1 MKPSDDAPLADDTS
15 TLATASFPTL
25 PGYRLLSLL
34 GQGGMGAVYLAED
47 ICLRRRVAIKV
58 LLPTFVAD
66 AKARSRFVREA
77 RAMATIEHPN
87 VLRVHGF
94 EEVEDRG
101 YLVMEYVQGESLAAR
116 LRREGRLSV
125 AAAVSATLGI
135 ADALDAAWQ
144 KGIVHR
150 DVKPSNVLIDAS
162 GRLRVLDFG
171 LARPMMPAE
180 EPLTVSG
187 EVVGTPQYMA
197 PEQITGTTVDF
208 RADIYSL
215 GILLFELLT
224 GEPPFQGTTAAHLL
238 AQQLGEDLPS
248 LALKRPDA
256 PQGMQDLIEH
266 MTRKQPQDRPPS
278 YAAVRERLLALSARP
293 GRHGS
298 RARRWAIGAG
308 SGVIA
313 ILVFAFVIGDRF
325 FPADRFPSGAAPTT
339 VGSPRPVRGPKM
351 LDTRFRGLPVDV
363 KFNNASID
371 EVFGFFSEQSGLNFV
386 AEPGIRLPP
395 MTLHLTQVPWD
406 QALDL
411 VCELNGLD
419 YSIEGALVRITRA
432 NKRVGGA
439 SGEPSTPPK

>member
-15 TLATASFPTL
+15 TLGSASLPTL
-25 PGYRLLSLL
+25 PGYRLVSLL

-47 ICLRRRVAIKV
+47 ISLRRRVAIKV

-87 VLRVHGF
+87 VVRVYGF
-94 EEVEDRG
+94 EEVEDRA

-125 AAAVSATLGI
+125 AAAVSAALGI
-135 ADALDAAWQ
+135 AEALDAAWQ

-150 DVKPSNVLIDAS
+150 DVKPSNVLIDTS
-162 GRLRVLDFG
+162 GGLRVLDFG

-180 EPLTVSG
+180 EPLTVCG

-197 PEQITGTTVDF
+197 PEQIAGTTVDF

-224 GEPPFQGTTAAHLL
+224 GERPFQATTAADLL
-238 AQQLGEDLPS
+238 AQHLGKDLPS

-256 PQGMQDLIEH
+256 PQGMQDLIER

-278 YAAVRERLLALSARP
+278 YAAVRESLLALSTRP

-298 RARRWAIGAG
+298 RARTWAIWGG
-308 SGVIA
+308 SGVVA
-313 ILVFAFVIGDRF
+313 VLVFAFVTGDRF
-325 FPADRFPSGAAPTT
+325 LPAHRFGTGAPPTT
-339 VGSPRPVRGPKM
+339 VGSSRPVRGPKTV
-351 LDTRFRGLPVDV
+351 DTAFRGAPVDV
-363 KFNNASID
+363 KFENASID

-395 MTLHLTQVPWD
+395 ITLQLTQVPWD

-411 VCELNGLD
+411 VCQLNGLD
-419 YSIEGALVRITRA
+419 YSIEGAVVRITRA
-432 NKRVGGA
+432 NNQAGGA
-439 SGEPSTPPK
+439 SGEPSTPAK